1 MLKRWTLGLFFALAL
16 LYNGKEALAA
26 ETLETSARAACVMEL
41 GTGRVLYAYNERER
55 LPMASTTKIMTAL
68 LALESGDMD
77 APVTCSKN
85 AYGVPGTSIY
95 LSLGETLSMGDMVTG
110 LMLASGND
118 AAVAIAEHLGG
129 SVEGFAQRMNAR
141 AQEIGATDTHFVTPH
156 GLPMEGHYTSAYDL
170 ALIAREAM
178 QRLDFRE
185 LVSTQRATIPW
196 ADHDYDR
203 VLHNKNK
210 LLSTYE
216 GATGIKTGYTRAAG
230 RCLAFGARREGMEL
244 VGVVLNCGDWF
255 DESARLLDRCFAD
268 YTLAPLCEAN
278 TSLGTVQVSD
288 GVRAEVE
295 AVVRRRLS
303 APLLPGETACLEIDV
318 PSELPAPVWMGQQLG
333 EVRVVVDGQV
343 IDTEPLIAG
352 KGVRRA
358 NFLTRLMEIMDLW
371 TLKK

>member
-1 MLKRWTLGLFFALAL
+1 MAAKGAVLIDGESGRILFAQNADEMLP
-16 LYNGKEALAA
+16 EA
-26 ETLETSARAACVMEL
+26 SC
-41 GTGRVLYAYNERER
+41 
-55 LPMASTTKIMTAL
+55 TKIMTAL
-68 LALESGDMD
+68 VALENSALDED
-77 APVTCSKN
+77 VTAGKN
-85 AYGVPGTSIY
+85 AHGVEGTSLY
-95 LSLGETLSMGDMVTG
+95 LSEGETLSMEQMLYG
-110 LMLASGND
+110 LMLRSGND

-129 SVEGFAQRMNAR
+129 SVEGFAQMMNAR
-141 AQEIGATDTHFVTPH
+141 AREIGATDTHFVTPH

-295 AVVRRRLS
+295 AIVRRRLS